1 MKNQMMRE
9 MFGLKILEKKEEA
22 TDAVTLVFSLPTDEL
37 KERFK
42 FSAGQFI
49 GITQNIK
56 NEVVHR
62 SYSISS
68 NPHDGDRLAVSIKK
82 VVDGKMSTYLVDD
95 VKKGDELMVTPPAGN
110 FYKEPESKRHHV
122 MFAAGSGVTPMMSIL
137 HHLSLKKPEDT
148 VTLFYWNQSQK
159 TSMFLNE
166 LKKWAQ
172 EKKNFNLFLAYT
184 KDQCEGEEVICL
196 ERVNDENLKSCYYNW
211 STTLEMPLFYLC
223 GPEAFMDTVESFLS
237 RKGYDGVQIRRE
249 SFLIGVKPS
258 VPEDAPGLK
267 DDELLVGELDKAKDS
282 QGGAC
287 SAIFDGDSVDVT
299 VEKDQTILEALLT
312 AGENPPY
319 SCMEGTCMACQCK
332 ITEGVVEMPKD
343 SFLSEEEIK
352 EKNILSCQA
361 FVRSDTVKV
370 DFDDF

>member
-1 MKNQMMRE
+1 MMRE
-9 MFGLKILEKKEEA
+9 MFGLKVLEKKDEA
-22 TDAVTLVFSLPTDEL
+22 LDAVTLVFSLPTDDI
-37 KERFK
+37 KKRFK

-49 GITQNIK
+49 GITQNIN
-56 NEVVHR
+56 NEVIHR

-68 NPHDGDRLAVSIKK
+68 NPHQDDKLAVSVKR
-82 VVDGKMSTYLVDD
+82 VEDGRMSTYLVND
-95 VKKGDELMVTPPAGN
+95 VKEGDELMITPPAGN

-137 HHLSLKKPEDT
+137 HHLSIKKPEDT
-148 VTLFYWNQSQK
+148 VSLFYWNQSQK

-166 LKKWAQ
+166 LKDWAKG
-172 EKKNFNLFLAYT
+172 KKNFNLFLAYT
-184 KDQCEGEEVICL
+184 KDKCDDEEVICL

-211 STTLEMPLFYLC
+211 STTLEMPIFYLC

-237 RKGYDGVQIRRE
+237 RKGYDGVQIKRE

-267 DDELLVGELDKAKDS
+267 EDELLVGELDKVQAKT
-282 QGGAC
+282 GGSC
-287 SAIFDGDSVDVT
+287 SAIFDGESVEVNVDK
-299 VEKDQTILEALLT
+299 EQTILEALLT
-312 AGENPPY
+312 AEESPPY

-332 ITEGVVEMPKD
+332 VVEGVVEMPKG
-343 SFLSEEEIK
+343 SFLSDEEIK

-361 FVRSDTVKV
+361 FVRSENVKV

>member
-1 MKNQMMRE
+1 MMRE
-9 MFGLKILEKKEEA
+9 MYGLKVLKKIDEA
-22 TDAVTLVFSLPTDEL
+22 KDAVTLVFLLPDDET
-37 KERFK
+37 KGK
-42 FSAGQFI
+42 FSFKAGQFI
-49 GITQNIK
+49 GITQNIN

-68 NPHDGDRLAVSIKK
+68 DPHAGDSLAVSVKK
-82 VVDGKMSTYLVDD
+82 VEGGKMSTYLVND
-95 VKKGDELMVTPPAGN
+95 VKEGDELMITPPAGN

-137 HHLSLKKPEDT
+137 HHLASKRPEDT
-148 VTLFYWNQSQK
+148 VTLFYWNQSQE
-159 TSMFLNE
+159 TSMFLSE
-166 LKKWAQ
+166 LKSWAK

-184 KDQCEGEEVICL
+184 KEQCSDEEVICL
-196 ERVNDENLKSCYYNW
+196 ERANDENLKSCYYNW

-237 RKGYDGVQIRRE
+237 RKGYDGVQVRRE
-249 SFLIGVKPS
+249 SFLIGAKPKA
-258 VPEDAPGLK
+258 PEDVPGLSG
-267 DDELLVGELDKAKDS
+267 DELLIGDLDTAKVKK
-282 QGGAC
+282 GGAC
-287 SAIFDGDSVDVT
+287 AAIFDGESADVN
-299 VEKDQTILEALLT
+299 VEEDETILEALLK
-312 AGENPPY
+312 AGESPPY

-332 ITEGVVEMPKD
+332 VVEGVVEMPKD

-361 FVRSDTVKV
+361 FVRSENVKV